1 MSDLLNF
8 IPEFIGV
15 AAVVWI
21 ARASPRFRFRPIGFV
36 KARRDGL
43 VALGVWLLAFVLQL
57 SLLTSLAPG
66 EWINKYL
73 PGGDNLLKDEILYG
87 LIGLALAVVS
97 MAYRRQPPKSAGWNR
112 LTLRNGVLL
121 GLALGLLTL
130 LLRQRTNNVLDG
142 ITAAEGNAFLLAALI
157 GLSEETFFRG
167 FLQLRLDWWFPK
179 PWGIL
184 LAAGLFVVWR
194 LPLLLRAP
202 ETLWVNLVLTAVQ
215 SLLLAWIMKS
225 SGSVAAPALYRTF
238 SIWCTLL

>member
-1 MSDLLNF
+1 VSNLLNF

-21 ARASPRFRFRPIGFV
+21 VRASPRFRFRPIGFV

-43 VALGVWLLAFVLQL
+43 VALGVWLLAFILQI
-57 SLLTSLAPG
+57 SLFTSLAPG

-73 PGGDNLLKDEILYG
+73 PGGDNLLKDQILYA
-87 LIGLALAVVS
+87 LIGLALAVVAMS
-97 MAYRRQPPKSAGWNR
+97 YRRQPPKSAGWNR

-121 GLALGLLTL
+121 GLALGLLIL
-130 LLRQRTNNVLDG
+130 LLRQRTNNILDG
-142 ITAAEGNAFLLAALI
+142 VTVTEGNAFLLAALI
-157 GLSEETFFRG
+157 GLAEETFFRG
-167 FLQLRLDWWFPK
+167 FLQLRLDWWIVK

-184 LAAGLFVVWR
+184 LTAGLFVVWR

-202 ETLWVNLVLTAVQ
+202 ETLWASLILTAIQ
-215 SLLLAWIMKS
+215 SLLLAWMMKS